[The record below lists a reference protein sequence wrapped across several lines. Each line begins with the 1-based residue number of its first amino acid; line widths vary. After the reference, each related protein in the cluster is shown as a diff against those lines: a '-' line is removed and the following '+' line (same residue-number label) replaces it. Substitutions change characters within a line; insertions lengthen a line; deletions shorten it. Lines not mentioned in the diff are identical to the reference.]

1 MEQLTRRQAQV
12 LEFITT
18 YSQQH
23 GCAPSLRE
31 IAGRLGVSSVGSL
44 HKHLVHLE
52 RKGFI
57 RRVWNKSRSI
67 ELVREQ
73 NPFSRSKVPLVG
85 TVAAGL
91 PVEALEDVEEVDFAE
106 MLTAE
111 RDCFAL
117 RVRGESMVDDHIAD
131 GDCIV
136 VEKRVEARNGEL
148 VIALVDGS
156 ECTLKRFY
164 REGDMVR
171 LQPANEAFEPI
182 VVSADRVSVL
192 GVVRGVV
199 RRYR

>member
-12 LEFITT
+12 LEYITT
-18 YSQQH
+18 YVKQH

-57 RRVWNKSRSI
+57 RRSWNKSRSI

-73 NPFSRSKVPLVG
+73 NPFSRSRVPLVG

-91 PVEALEDVEEVDFAE
+91 PVESLEDVEEVDFAE
-106 MLTAE
+106 MLTGE

-117 RVRGESMVDDHIAD
+117 RVRGDSMVDDHIAD

-148 VIALVDGS
+148 VIAMVDGS

-164 REGDMVR
+164 REGDNVR
-171 LQPANEAFEPI
+171 LQPANDAFEPI
-182 VVSADRVSVL
+182 IVSGERVSVL
-192 GVVRGVV
+192 GVVQGVV

>member
-12 LEFITT
+12 LEFITN

-31 IAGRLGVSSVGSL
+31 IALRLGVSSVGSL
-44 HKHLVHLE
+44 HKHLVRLE

-67 ELVREQ
+67 ELVRER
-73 NPFSRSKVPLVG
+73 NPFARSKVPLVG
-85 TVAAGL
+85 TVAAGV

-106 MLTAE
+106 LLTAE

-164 REGDMVR
+164 REGDKVR
-171 LQPANEAFEPI
+171 LQPANEEFEPI
-182 VVSADRVSVL
+182 VVSGDRVSVL
-192 GVVRGVV
+192 GVVQGVV
-199 RRYR
+199 RRY

>member
-57 RRVWNKSRSI
+57 RRVWNKSRAI

-73 NPFSRSKVPLVG
+73 NPFSRSKVSLVG

-106 MLTAE
+106 LLTGE

-136 VEKRVEARNGEL
+136 VEKRVEAHNGEL

-164 REGDMVR
+164 REGDKVR
-171 LQPANEAFEPI
+171 LQPANETFEPI

-199 RRYR
+199 RRY

>member
-18 YSQQH
+18 YLQQH

-31 IAGRLGVSSVGSL
+31 IARRLGVSSIGSL
-44 HKHLVHLE
+44 HKHLVRLE

-57 RRVWNKSRSI
+57 RRVWNKSRAI
-67 ELVREQ
+67 EVVQER
-73 NPFSRSKVPLVG
+73 NPFSVSRVPLVG

-91 PVEALEDVEEVDFAE
+91 PVEALEDVEDVDLAE

-117 RVRGESMVDDHIAD
+117 RVRGDSMVDDQIAD

-136 VEKRVEARNGEL
+136 VERRPEARNGEL
-148 VIALVDGS
+148 VIALLDGS

-171 LQPANEAFEPI
+171 LQPANETFEPI
-182 VVSADRVSVL
+182 VVPAERVSIL

-199 RRYR
+199 RRY

>member
-18 YSQQH
+18 YLQQH

-31 IAGRLGVSSVGSL
+31 IARRLGVSSVGSL
-44 HKHLVHLE
+44 HKHLVRLE

-57 RRVWNKSRSI
+57 RRVWNKSRAI
-67 ELVREQ
+67 EVVQER
-73 NPFSRSKVPLVG
+73 NPFSVSRVPLVG

-91 PVEALEDVEEVDFAE
+91 PVEALEDVEEVDLAE

-117 RVRGESMVDDHIAD
+117 RVRGDSMVDDQIAD

-136 VEKRVEARNGEL
+136 VERRPEARNGEL
-148 VIALVDGS
+148 VIALLDGS

-171 LQPANEAFEPI
+171 LQPANETFEPI
-182 VVSADRVSVL
+182 VVPAERVSIL

-199 RRYR
+199 RRY

>member
-18 YSQQH
+18 YLQQH

-31 IAGRLGVSSVGSL
+31 IARRLGVSSIGSL
-44 HKHLVHLE
+44 HKHLVRLE

-57 RRVWNKSRSI
+57 RRVWNKSRAI
-67 ELVREQ
+67 EVVQER
-73 NPFSRSKVPLVG
+73 NPFSVSRVPLVG

-91 PVEALEDVEEVDFAE
+91 PVEALEDVEEVDLAE

-117 RVRGESMVDDHIAD
+117 RVRGDSMVDDQIAD

-136 VEKRVEARNGEL
+136 VERRPEARNGEL
-148 VIALVDGS
+148 VIALLDGS

-171 LQPANEAFEPI
+171 LQPANETFEPI
-182 VVSADRVSVL
+182 VVPAERVSIL

-199 RRYR
+199 RRY

>member
-1 MEQLTRRQAQV
+1 M
-12 LEFITT
+12 
-18 YSQQH
+18 
-23 GCAPSLRE
+23 
-31 IAGRLGVSSVGSL
+31 
-44 HKHLVHLE
+44 
-52 RKGFI
+52 
-57 RRVWNKSRSI
+57 
-67 ELVREQ
+67 
-73 NPFSRSKVPLVG
+73 G

-91 PVEALEDVEEVDFAE
+91 PVEALEDVEEIDFAE
-106 MLTAE
+106 MLTGE

-117 RVRGESMVDDHIAD
+117 RVRGDSMVDDHIAD

-164 REGDMVR
+164 REGDNVR
-171 LQPANEAFEPI
+171 LQPANDAFEPI
-182 VVSADRVSVL
+182 VVSGDRVSVL